1 MDKKEMRIKIL
12 KAIEHEAR
20 VDVSELA
27 VRLGMDQTAILNEMN
42 EMEKEGII
50 CGYLTLVD
58 WDKTDEHL
66 METHAQYL

>member
-1 MDKKEMRIKIL
+1 MRIKIL

-42 EMEKEGII
+42 EMKFINERVRV
-50 CGYLTLVD
+50 L
-58 WDKTDEHL
+58 
-66 METHAQYL
+66 